1 MTTSIDEKS
10 RRALDLLPWYV
21 NGTLDPET
29 SRELDL
35 ALSSSPELRGEMH
48 WLESLKKNMGESIA
62 LPANDIGLD
71 RLHTLIKADRD
82 GKMLTL
88 PSRPRT
94 WRRPLLAIAATI
106 ILAQAAVIGVLMK
119 EQRVSPDTITPLSA
133 SPVAAPPAKGEALL
147 QVVFRET
154 ATEAQIRAALNA
166 VHGEL
171 VAGPGA
177 VGVYTVRVSAVDADN
192 AVTRL
197 RAEAGVDSAT
207 RLDRQP

>member
-1 MTTSIDEKS
+1 MTALIDEKLNRLS
-10 RRALDLLPWYV
+10 ELLPWYI
-21 NGTLDPET
+21 NRSLDPT
-29 SRELDL
+29 THREVEQT
-35 ALSSSPELRGEMH
+35 LSSSPELRGELG
-48 WLESLKKNMGESIA
+48 WLESLKKNMSESVA

-71 RLHTLIKADRD
+71 RLHALIKAERN
-82 GKMLTL
+82 GKVLAL
-88 PSRPRT
+88 PSRRQA

-106 ILAQAAVIGVLMK
+106 MLAQAAVIGVLMK
-119 EQRVSPDTITPLSA
+119 DRMSPDTIAPLSA
-133 SPVAAPPAKGEALL
+133 SPTATSPANGEALL
-147 QVVFRET
+147 QVVFREA

-177 VGVYTVRVSAVDADN
+177 VGVYTVRVSAADADN

>member
-1 MTTSIDEKS
+1 MTALMDEKFNRLS
-10 RRALDLLPWYV
+10 ELLPWYI
-21 NGTLDPET
+21 NRSLDPT
-29 SRELDL
+29 IHREIEQ
-35 ALSSSPELRGEMH
+35 ALSSSPELRGELH

-71 RLHTLIKADRD
+71 RLHMLIKADRD
-82 GKMLTL
+82 GKVRAL
-88 PSRPRT
+88 PSRR
-94 WRRPLLAIAATI
+94 WAWQRPVLAIAATI
-106 ILAQAAVIGVLMK
+106 LLAQAAVIGVLMK
-119 EQRVSPDTITPLSA
+119 ERVNPGTITPLSA
-133 SPVAAPPAKGEALL
+133 SPVAAPPANGEALL

-177 VGVYTVRVSAVDADN
+177 VGVYTVRVSAADANN

-197 RAEAGVDSAT
+197 RAEASVDSAT